1 MFLEHQGYPI
11 LNNIVFQDNQSAIK
25 MERNGRNSCTGNS
38 RHIAVRYFFTK
49 DRIEKG
55 KLVVEYCPTNLMIA
69 DFFTKAL
76 QGKVFKFFRDI
87 IMGYTTVEEILRTLK
102 DTDVSFT
109 IKERVEN
116 NDTTK
121 NDDNIIEKNSSIEE
135 KLEPSALKEKK
146 NISQSEIRKM
156 KRHKTIRYQ
165 ENISTKRES
174 DVERYSNTRYI

>member
-11 LNNIVFQDNQSAIK
+11 LNNVVFQDNQSAIK

-55 KLVVEYCPTNLMIA
+55 KLVVEYCPTDLMIA

-76 QGKVFKFFRDI
+76 QGKAFKFFRDI

-102 DTDVSFT
+102 DKNVSFT
-109 IKERVEN
+109 VKERVEN
-116 NDTTK
+116 NGITK
-121 NDDNIIEKNSSIEE
+121 NDDKVIEKNPSTEK
-135 KLEPSALKEKK
+135 KLEPSTLKERK
-146 NISQSEIRKM
+146 NISQSEIGKMEKETSQSDISKM
-156 KRHKTIRYQ
+156 KRL
-165 ENISTKRES
+165 
-174 DVERYSNTRYI
+174 